1 MKFTENSPVSDT
13 SVAEALAIFRR
24 HTETFIGEEDLKK
37 RLAKGQKLR
46 VKLGVDPTRPDLT
59 FGHLVV
65 FRKLRQFQ
73 ELGHQVVLIIGDYT
87 TRIGDP
93 TGRSA
98 TRPELTP
105 EEIDQNASTYLD
117 QVFRVLDRESTE
129 VHYNSEWFE
138 KMGFHDA
145 LLLARKTTVARM
157 LERDDFSKRFSEHT
171 PISLIEFLY
180 PLLQGHDSVVL
191 KSDVEIGGND
201 QLFNML
207 MGRQLQKEAGLPEQ
221 AVVCMPLLVGLD
233 GVQKMSK
240 SFDNY
245 IAFNHSARDMYG
257 KLMSLPDSAMFDYY
271 RLLLGSSD
279 EEISDLKNR
288 HPMEVKK
295 ELASK
300 LTAQFHGEVAAVEER
315 SRFEAVF
322 SRQEIPENL
331 QEFSWATLSADKAE
345 VSLIDLLAAT
355 SLFGSKSEARRLIQ
369 QGAAKIDGE
378 KASDPNQVLSKPD
391 APIVLQ
397 AGKRIIFR
405 VIP

>member
-1 MKFTENSPVSDT
+1 MNNNNNLLPSPETVDAALSIIRSNTEV
-13 SVAEALAIFRR
+13 
-24 HTETFIGEEDLKK
+24 FIGEEDLKK
-37 RLAKGQKLR
+37 RLLKGKKLR

-105 EEIDQNASTYLD
+105 EEIEQNAATYLD
-117 QVFRVLDRESTE
+117 QVFRVLDQSATE
-129 VHYNSEWFE
+129 VHRNSDWFG
-138 KMGFHDA
+138 KMDFHDA
-145 LLLARKTTVARM
+145 LLLARQTTVARM
-157 LERDDFSKRFSEHT
+157 LERDDFSKRFTEHT

-207 MGRQLQKEAGLPEQ
+207 MGRQLQKDAGLPEQ

-233 GVQKMSK
+233 GALKMSK

-245 IAFNHSARDMYG
+245 ISFNHSPREMFG
-257 KLMSLPDSAMFDYY
+257 KLMSIPDSTMFEYY
-271 RLLLGSSD
+271 RLLLGYNA
-279 EEISDLKNR
+279 EELQKLKGR

-295 ELASK
+295 ELAVK
-300 LTAQFHGEVAAVEER
+300 LTSEFHGEEAGREER
-315 SRFEAVF
+315 ARFEAVF
-322 SRQEIPENL
+322 SRQEIPDDL
-331 QEFSWATLSADKAE
+331 PAFSWDSLGTGAAE
-345 VSLIDLLAAT
+345 LMLVDLLAST
-355 SLFGSKSEARRLIQ
+355 GLFESKSAARRLIQ
-369 QGAAKIDGE
+369 QGAVKINGE
-378 KASDPNQVLSKPD
+378 KAGDPNQSFSKTEKET
-391 APIVLQ
+391 VFQ
-397 AGKRIIFR
+397 AGKRIFFKIT
-405 VIP
+405 P